1 MNPND
6 LPGGLPSRVAGVS
19 AGLLSHLL
27 SLGSLAALEW
37 RLFLRQG
44 IGALLLIVAGLVVAA
59 IAYVALV
66 VAVVA
71 ILATQLGWGWPVSL
85 AAAGILHLAL
95 LGLLARL
102 LRTKLSVRPFEAT
115 TAELRRDLDHL
126 DSLAGRHRP

>member
-1 MNPND
+1 MPFQN

-44 IGALLLIVAGLVVAA
+44 LGALLLIIAGLVVAA

-66 VAVVA
+66 AAIVA
-71 ILATQLGWGWPVSL
+71 ILSLQLGWGWPVSL
-85 AAAGILHLAL
+85 AAAGLLH
-95 LGLLARL
+95 LGLLGIVVRLLKARL
-102 LRTKLSVRPFEAT
+102 SDRPFEAT
-115 TAELRRDLDHL
+115 VAELRRDLDHL
-126 DSLAGRHRP
+126 DSLSGGSRP

>member
-1 MNPND
+1 MQPQD

-44 IGALLLIVAGLVVAA
+44 LGALLLIAAGLVVAS

-66 VAVVA
+66 AAVVA

-85 AAAGILHLAL
+85 AAAGLIHVGL
-95 LGLLARL
+95 LGLLLRLLKARL
-102 LRTKLSVRPFEAT
+102 AVRPFEAT
-115 TAELRRDLDHL
+115 ATELRRDLDHL
-126 DSLAGRHRP
+126 DSLAGRNRP

>member
-1 MNPND
+1 MIPED

-44 IGALLLIVAGLVVAA
+44 LGALLLIVAGLVVAS

-66 VAVVA
+66 AAVVA

-85 AAAGILHLAL
+85 AAAGLIHLGL
-95 LGLLARL
+95 LGLLIRLLKARL
-102 LRTKLSVRPFEAT
+102 AVRPFEAT
-115 TAELRRDLDHL
+115 ATELRRDLDHL
-126 DSLAGRHRP
+126 DSLAGRNRP